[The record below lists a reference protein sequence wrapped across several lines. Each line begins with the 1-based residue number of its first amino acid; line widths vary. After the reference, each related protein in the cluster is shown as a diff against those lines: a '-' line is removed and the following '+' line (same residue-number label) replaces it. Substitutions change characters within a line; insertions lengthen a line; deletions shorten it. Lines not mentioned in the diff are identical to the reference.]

1 MWLKG
6 KSTLITVVL
15 EISKKHPTLTKGKT
29 SQLVRNE
36 AKGWISKRVLQEH
49 KARQTVPNTN
59 ISSPLIR
66 TRTCAYQGVRNV
78 RFSGN
83 WACFVF
89 LKYSFWDSPFCLI
102 TDELL
107 HVIFRNF
114 DILRVLAHCSTAIS
128 DYVHLLLVVVLYL
141 TPQLWLAVVWHPHQ

>member
-29 SQLVRNE
+29 SQLVGNE

-49 KARQTVPNTN
+49 KARQIVRKTN
-59 ISSPLIR
+59 ISSPLILA
-66 TRTCAYQGVRNV
+66 RTCAYQGVRNV

-83 WACFVF
+83 LACFVF
-89 LKYSFWDSPFCLI
+89 LKYPFWDSPFCLI

-114 DILRVLAHCSTAIS
+114 YILRVLAHCSTAIS
-128 DYVHLLLVVVLYL
+128 DYVRLLLVVVLYL

>member
-6 KSTLITVVL
+6 RSTLITVVL

-29 SQLVRNE
+29 SQLVGNE

-49 KARQTVPNTN
+49 RARQIVRKTN

-66 TRTCAYQGVRNV
+66 TRTWAYQGVRNV
-78 RFSGN
+78 RFSRN
-83 WACFVF
+83 LACFVF
-89 LKYSFWDSPFCLI
+89 LKHPFWDSPFCLI
-102 TDELL
+102 TGELL
-107 HVIFRNF
+107 VIFRNF
-114 DILRVLAHCSTAIS
+114 YILRVLAHCSSAIS
-128 DYVHLLLVVVLYL
+128 DYVRLLLVVVLYL